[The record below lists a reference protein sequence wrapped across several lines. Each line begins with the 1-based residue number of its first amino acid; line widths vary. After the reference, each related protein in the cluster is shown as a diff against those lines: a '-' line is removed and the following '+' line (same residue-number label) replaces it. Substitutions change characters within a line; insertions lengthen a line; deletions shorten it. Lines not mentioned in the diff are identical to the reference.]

1 MIKHYSKTLH
11 LPKKD
16 TIANSKK
23 QLNHILNSVILSNI
37 LILF

>member
-16 TIANSKK
+16 TITNSEK